1 MRAPPVMHRP
11 APYLR
16 SPDHLITKQEVG
28 MTYALEVHNLVKTF
42 GSVRAV
48 DGLSFAVARGTIFGL
63 LGPNGAGKSTTLK
76 ILTTLSRPTGGTATV
91 LGFDVVK
98 RPLEVRRRIVS
109 IIQETAVDL
118 LLSVRDNLLTFA
130 RFHQLETRAA
140 RRRAADVME
149 RFRLTAEAERKVQ
162 DLSGGFRRRV
172 QVAKAF
178 MVETPVLFLD
188 EFSTG
193 MDPLLKRE
201 IIAMLRDEARRGR
214 TIVLTTQILSEAEEL
229 CEDILI
235 IDHGRQVARGDL
247 STLKLLSQGVYE
259 VSMTF
264 DHMPEGIESE
274 LRDVPTLR
282 TRIEN
287 NTLEAAFK
295 APEGQVLE
303 TVTALARNRRVLR
316 LEVNGA
322 SLEDVFL
329 ELTRENA
336 EVKS

>member
-1 MRAPPVMHRP
+1 
-11 APYLR
+11 
-16 SPDHLITKQEVG
+16 
-28 MTYALEVHNLVKTF
+28 MTYALEVHNLVKAF
-42 GSVRAV
+42 GPVRAV
-48 DGLSFAVARGTIFGL
+48 DGLSFAVAPGTIFGL

-76 ILTTLSRPTGGTATV
+76 ILTTLSRPTSGTASV

-98 RPLEVRRRIVS
+98 RPLEVRRRIASV
-109 IIQETAVDL
+109 IQETAVDL
-118 LLSVRDNLLTFA
+118 LLSVHDNLLTFA
-130 RFHQLETRAA
+130 RFHRVETRTAQ
-140 RRRAADVME
+140 RRAAHVIE

-178 MVETPVLFLD
+178 MVDTPVLFLD

-201 IIAMLRDEARRGR
+201 VISMLRDEARRGR
-214 TIVLTTQILSEAEEL
+214 TILLTTQILSEAEEL

-235 IDHGRQVARGDL
+235 IDRGRQVARGDL

-264 DHMPEGIESE
+264 DAMPESVESE
-274 LRDVPTLR
+274 LQTVPTLR
-282 TRIEN
+282 TRVEN
-287 NTLEAAFK
+287 NTLEVAFK
-295 APEGQVLE
+295 AIEGQVLE
-303 TVTALARNRRVLR
+303 IVTALARNRRVLR

-329 ELTRENA
+329 ELTQE
-336 EVKS
+336 ETKS

>member
-1 MRAPPVMHRP
+1 M
-11 APYLR
+11 L
-16 SPDHLITKQEVG
+16 S
-28 MTYALEVHNLVKTF
+28 MTYALEVQDLVKTF
-42 GSVRAV
+42 GPVRAV
-48 DGLSFAVARGTIFGL
+48 DGLSFAVAPGTIFGL

-76 ILTTLSRPTGGTATV
+76 ILTTLSRPSGGTASV
-91 LGFDVVK
+91 LGFDVTK
-98 RPLEVRRRIVS
+98 RPLEVRRRITSV
-109 IIQETAVDL
+109 IQEIAVDL

-130 RFHQLETRAA
+130 RFHQIEKRTAQQRANA
-140 RRRAADVME
+140 IIE
-149 RFRLTAEAERKVQ
+149 RFRLCAEAERKVQ

-172 QVAKAF
+172 QVAKGF

-201 IIAMLRDEARRGR
+201 VISMIREEARRGR
-214 TIVLTTQILSEAEEL
+214 TILLTTQILSEAEEL

-259 VSMTF
+259 ISMTF
-264 DHMPEGIESE
+264 DLMPEHMERE
-274 LRDVPTLR
+274 LQVLPTLR

-287 NTLEAAFK
+287 NTLDAAFK
-295 APEGQVLE
+295 APEGKVLE
-303 TVTALARNRRVLR
+303 IVTALARNRRVLR

-329 ELTRENA
+329 ELTQKETM
-336 EVKS
+336 S

>member
-1 MRAPPVMHRP
+1 
-11 APYLR
+11 
-16 SPDHLITKQEVG
+16 
-28 MTYALEVHNLVKTF
+28 MTYALEVHDLVKTF
-42 GSVRAV
+42 GSVHAV
-48 DGLSFAVARGTIFGL
+48 DELSFSVAPGTIFGL

-76 ILTTLSRPTGGTATV
+76 ILTTLSQPTSGTASV
-91 LGFDVVK
+91 FGFDVVK
-98 RPLEVRRRIVS
+98 KPLEVRRRIASV
-109 IIQETAVDL
+109 IQETAVDL

-130 RFHQLETRAA
+130 RFHQLDKATAQ
-140 RRRAADVME
+140 RRAAEVIE
-149 RFRLTAEAERKVQ
+149 RFRLSSEASRKVQ

-172 QVAKAF
+172 QVAKTF
-178 MVETPVLFLD
+178 MVDTPVLFLD

-193 MDPLLKRE
+193 MDPLLKRDV
-201 IIAMLRDEARRGR
+201 MTLLREEARRGR

-235 IDHGRQVARGDL
+235 VDHGRQIARGDL

-264 DHMPEGIESE
+264 DTIPEHIEHE
-274 LRDVPTLR
+274 LDAIPALR
-282 TRIEN
+282 TRVEN

-295 APEGQVLE
+295 APEGKVLDV
-303 TVTALARNRRVLR
+303 VTALARNRRVLR

-329 ELTRENA
+329 ELTESA
-336 EVKS
+336 KQP

>member
-1 MRAPPVMHRP
+1 
-11 APYLR
+11 
-16 SPDHLITKQEVG
+16 
-28 MTYALEVHNLVKTF
+28 MTYALELHDLVKTF
-42 GSVRAV
+42 GPIRAV
-48 DGLSFAVARGTIFGL
+48 DGLSFAVAPGTIFGL

-76 ILTTLSRPTGGTATV
+76 ILTTLSRPTDGTAFV

-98 RPLEVRRRIVS
+98 QPLEVRRRIASV
-109 IIQETAVDL
+109 IQETAVDL

-130 RFHQLETRAA
+130 RFHQIEGRKARERAA
-140 RRRAADVME
+140 HVIE
-149 RFRLTAEAERKVQ
+149 RFRLKAEADRKVQ

-178 MVETPVLFLD
+178 MVDTPVLFLD

-201 IIAMLRDEARRGR
+201 VMSILREEARRGR
-214 TIVLTTQILSEAEEL
+214 TILLTTQILSEAEEL

-235 IDHGRQVARGDL
+235 IDHGRQLARGDL
-247 STLKLLSQGVYE
+247 SSLKLLSQGVYE
-259 VSMTF
+259 ISMTF
-264 DHMPEGIESE
+264 DAPPEHIETE
-274 LRDVPTLR
+274 LQAVSTLR
-282 TRIEN
+282 TGIEN
-287 NTLEAAFK
+287 NTLEVALK
-295 APEGQVLE
+295 ASEEKVLE
-303 TVTALARNRRVLR
+303 IVTALARNRRVLR

-329 ELTRENA
+329 ELTQQ

>member
-1 MRAPPVMHRP
+1 
-11 APYLR
+11 
-16 SPDHLITKQEVG
+16 
-28 MTYALEVHNLVKTF
+28 MTYALEVHNIVKTF
-42 GSVRAV
+42 GPVRAV
-48 DGLSFAVARGTIFGL
+48 DGLSFAVVPGTIFGL

-76 ILTTLSRPTGGTATV
+76 ILTTLSRPTRGASSV
-91 LGFDVVK
+91 MGFDVVK
-98 RPLEVRRRIVS
+98 RPLEVRRRIASV
-109 IIQETAVDL
+109 IQETAVDL

-130 RFHQLETRAA
+130 RFHQVETQTAQ
-140 RRRAADVME
+140 RRAADVIE
-149 RFRLTAEAERKVQ
+149 RFRLGAEVDRKVQ

-172 QVAKAF
+172 QVAKTF
-178 MVETPVLFLD
+178 MVDTPVLFLD

-201 IIAMLRDEARRGR
+201 VMTMLRDEARRGR

-235 IDHGRQVARGDL
+235 IDRGRQVARGDL
-247 STLKLLSQGVYE
+247 NTLKLLSRGIYE

-264 DHMPEGIESE
+264 DHMPQGIEKE
-274 LRDVPTLR
+274 LQALPTLR
-282 TRIEN
+282 TRVENHTIEV
-287 NTLEAAFK
+287 AFK

-303 TVTALARNRRVLR
+303 IVTALASHRRVLR

-322 SLEDVFL
+322 SLEDIFL
-329 ELTRENA
+329 ELTQQ

>member
-1 MRAPPVMHRP
+1 
-11 APYLR
+11 
-16 SPDHLITKQEVG
+16 

-48 DGLSFAVARGTIFGL
+48 DGLSFAVERGTIFGL

-98 RPLEVRRRIVS
+98 RPLDVRRRIVS

-130 RFHQLETRAA
+130 RFHQLETRTA

-201 IIAMLRDEARRGR
+201 IMAMLRDEARRGR

-336 EVKS
+336 EVRS

>member
-1 MRAPPVMHRP
+1 
-11 APYLR
+11 
-16 SPDHLITKQEVG
+16 
-28 MTYALEVHNLVKTF
+28 MTYALEVHDIVKTF
-42 GSVRAV
+42 GSVRAL
-48 DGLSFAVARGTIFGL
+48 DGLSFAVAPGTIFGL

-76 ILTTLSRPTGGTATV
+76 ILTTLSRPTSGTASV
-91 LGFDVVK
+91 LGLDVVK
-98 RPLEVRRRIVS
+98 CPLEVRRCIASV
-109 IIQETAVDL
+109 IQETAVDL

-130 RFHQLETRAA
+130 RFHQVETRTAQ
-140 RRRAADVME
+140 RRAADIIE
-149 RFRLTAEAERKVQ
+149 RFRLTDEADRKVQ

-172 QVAKAF
+172 QVAKTF
-178 MVETPVLFLD
+178 MADTPVLFLD

-201 IIAMLRDEARRGR
+201 VMTLLRGEARRGR

-264 DHMPEGIESE
+264 DLLPERIESE
-274 LRDVPTLR
+274 LKGLPTLR
-282 TRIEN
+282 TRVEN

>member
-1 MRAPPVMHRP
+1 
-11 APYLR
+11 
-16 SPDHLITKQEVG
+16 
-28 MTYALEVHNLVKTF
+28 MTYALEVHNIVKTF
-42 GSVRAV
+42 GPVRAL
-48 DGLSFAVARGTIFGL
+48 DGLSFAVPPGTIFGL
-63 LGPNGAGKSTTLK
+63 LGPNGAGKSTAMK
-76 ILTTLSRPTGGTATV
+76 ILTTLSRPTSGAASV

-98 RPLEVRRRIVS
+98 RPLEVRRCIASV
-109 IIQETAVDL
+109 IQETAVDL

-130 RFHQLETRAA
+130 RFHQVEAHTA
-140 RRRAADVME
+140 RRLASDVIE
-149 RFRLTAEAERKVQ
+149 RFRLNAEADRKVQ

-172 QVAKAF
+172 QVAKTF
-178 MVETPVLFLD
+178 MADTPVLFLD

-201 IIAMLRDEARRGR
+201 VMTMLRGEAQRGR

-264 DHMPEGIESE
+264 DSMPERIESE
-274 LRDVPTLR
+274 LKNLPTLR
-282 TRIEN
+282 TRLEN
-287 NTLEAAFK
+287 NTLEVAFK
-295 APEGQVLE
+295 ASEGQVLDV
-303 TVTALARNRRVLR
+303 VTSLGHNRRVLR

-329 ELTRENA
+329 ELTQE

>member
-1 MRAPPVMHRP
+1 M
-11 APYLR
+11 
-16 SPDHLITKQEVG
+16 I
-28 MTYALEVHNLVKTF
+28 YALEVHNLVKTY
-42 GSVRAV
+42 GSIRAI
-48 DGLSFAVARGTIFGL
+48 DSLSFAVSPGTIFGL

-76 ILTTLSRPTGGTATV
+76 ILTTLTRPTSGKVSV
-91 LGFDVVK
+91 LGFDVLK
-98 RPLEVRRRIVS
+98 QPLEVRRRITSV
-109 IIQETAVDL
+109 IQETAVDL

-130 RFHQLETRAA
+130 RFHQIEKPMAQ
-140 RRRAADVME
+140 RRAAHVIE
-149 RFRLTAEAERKVQ
+149 RFRLNAEAERKVQ

-201 IIAMLRDEARRGR
+201 VMSMLREEARRGR
-214 TIVLTTQILSEAEEL
+214 TILLTTQILSEAEEL

-235 IDHGRQVARGDL
+235 LDRGRQVARGDL
-247 STLKLLSQGVYE
+247 GTLKLLSQEVYE
-259 VSMTF
+259 ISMTF
-264 DHMPEGIESE
+264 EAMPDGIETE
-274 LRDVPTLR
+274 IQAVPTLR
-282 TRIEN
+282 TRVEN
-287 NTLEAAFK
+287 NTLEVAVK
-295 APEGQVLE
+295 APEGKVLE
-303 TVTALARNRRVLR
+303 IVTALARNRRVLR

-329 ELTRENA
+329 ELTQQ

>member
-1 MRAPPVMHRP
+1 
-11 APYLR
+11 
-16 SPDHLITKQEVG
+16 
-28 MTYALEVHNLVKTF
+28 MTYALEVHNIVKAF
-42 GSVRAV
+42 GPVRAV
-48 DGLSFAVARGTIFGL
+48 DGLSFAVAPGTIFGL

-76 ILTTLSRPTGGTATV
+76 ILTTLSRPTSGTASV
-91 LGFDVVK
+91 MSFDVVK
-98 RPLEVRRRIVS
+98 RPLEVRRRIASV
-109 IIQETAVDL
+109 IQETAVDL

-130 RFHQLETRAA
+130 RFHQIEPRAA
-140 RRRAADVME
+140 QRRAADVME
-149 RFRLTAEAERKVQ
+149 RFRLTAEVDRKVQ

-172 QVAKAF
+172 QVAKTF
-178 MVETPVLFLD
+178 MVDTPVLFLD

-201 IIAMLRDEARRGR
+201 VMTLLRDEARRGR

-235 IDHGRQVARGDL
+235 IDRGRQVARGDL
-247 STLKLLSQGVYE
+247 NTLQSLSQGIYE

-264 DHMPEGIESE
+264 DHVPEKIESE
-274 LRDVPTLR
+274 LQAVPTLR
-282 TRIEN
+282 THVEN
-287 NTLEAAFK
+287 NTLEVAFK
-295 APEGQVLE
+295 APEGQVFE
-303 TVTALARNRRVLR
+303 VVTALARNRRVLR

-329 ELTRENA
+329 ELTREN

>member
-1 MRAPPVMHRP
+1 M
-11 APYLR
+11 
-16 SPDHLITKQEVG
+16 SC
-28 MTYALEVHNLVKTF
+28 ALEVHDLVKTF
-42 GSVRAV
+42 GTVRAV
-48 DGLSFAVARGTIFGL
+48 DGLSFAVKSGTIFGL

-76 ILTTLSRPTGGTATV
+76 ILTTLSRPSSGSASV
-91 LGFDVVK
+91 FGFDVVK
-98 RPLEVRRRIVS
+98 KPLEVRRRIASV
-109 IIQETAVDL
+109 IQETAVDL
-118 LLSVRDNLLTFA
+118 LLNVRDNLLTFS
-130 RFHQLETRAA
+130 RFHQIDRQTAQ
-140 RRRAADVME
+140 RRADEIIE
-149 RFRLTAEAERKVQ
+149 RLRLTAEVERKVQ

-178 MVETPVLFLD
+178 MVDTPVLFLD

-201 IIAMLRDEARRGR
+201 VMQLLREEARRGR
-214 TIVLTTQILSEAEEL
+214 TILLTTQILSEAEEL

-247 STLKLLSQGVYE
+247 STLKLLSHEVYE

-264 DHMPEGIESE
+264 DVMPSDIERE
-274 LRDVPTLR
+274 LQAIPTLR

-295 APEGQVLE
+295 APEGKVLDV
-303 TVTALARNRRVLR
+303 VTALAKNRRVLR

-329 ELTRENA
+329 ELTHK
-336 EVKS
+336 EVKP

>member
-1 MRAPPVMHRP
+1 
-11 APYLR
+11 
-16 SPDHLITKQEVG
+16 
-28 MTYALEVHNLVKTF
+28 MTYALEVHDIVKTF
-42 GSVRAV
+42 GPVRAV
-48 DGLSFAVARGTIFGL
+48 DGLSFAVAPGTIFGL

-76 ILTTLSRPTGGTATV
+76 ILTTLTRPTSGTASV

-98 RPLEVRRRIVS
+98 RSLEVRRRIASV
-109 IIQETAVDL
+109 IQETAVDL

-130 RFHQLETRAA
+130 RFHQVEPRAA
-140 RRRAADVME
+140 ERRAAEVVE
-149 RFRLTAEAERKVQ
+149 RFRLTAEADRKVQ

-172 QVAKAF
+172 QVSKCF
-178 MVETPVLFLD
+178 MVNTPLLFLD

-193 MDPLLKRE
+193 MDPLLKRDV
-201 IIAMLRDEARRGR
+201 MSLLRDEARRGR

-235 IDHGRQVARGDL
+235 IDRGRQVARGDL
-247 STLKLLSQGVYE
+247 TTLKLLAQGVYE

-264 DHMPEGIESE
+264 DSMPEHIQSE
-274 LRDVPTLR
+274 LQGLPTLH
-282 TRIEN
+282 TRVEN
-287 NTLEAAFK
+287 NTLEVAFK

-303 TVTALARNRRVLR
+303 IVTALARNRRVLR

-329 ELTRENA
+329 ELTQE
-336 EVKS
+336 EVRS

>member
-1 MRAPPVMHRP
+1 
-11 APYLR
+11 
-16 SPDHLITKQEVG
+16 
-28 MTYALEVHNLVKTF
+28 MTYALEVHDIVKTF
-42 GSVRAV
+42 GSVRAL
-48 DGLSFAVARGTIFGL
+48 DGLSFAVAPGTIFGL

-76 ILTTLSRPTGGTATV
+76 ILTTLSRPTSGTASV
-91 LGFDVVK
+91 LGFDVVR
-98 RPLEVRRRIVS
+98 RPLEVRRCIASV
-109 IIQETAVDL
+109 IQETAVDL

-130 RFHQLETRAA
+130 RFHQVETRTAQ
-140 RRRAADVME
+140 RRAADIIE
-149 RFRLTAEAERKVQ
+149 RFRLTDEADRKVQ

-172 QVAKAF
+172 QVAKTF
-178 MVETPVLFLD
+178 MVDTPVLFLD

-201 IIAMLRDEARRGR
+201 VMTLLRGEARRGR

-247 STLKLLSQGVYE
+247 NTLKLLSQGVYE

-264 DHMPEGIESE
+264 DLLPERIESE
-274 LRDVPTLR
+274 LKGLPTLR
-282 TRIEN
+282 TRVEN
-287 NTLEAAFK
+287 NTLEVAFK
-295 APEGQVLE
+295 APEGQVLDL
-303 TVTALARNRRVLR
+303 VTAVARNRRVLR

-329 ELTRENA
+329 ELTQE

>member
-1 MRAPPVMHRP
+1 
-11 APYLR
+11 
-16 SPDHLITKQEVG
+16 
-28 MTYALEVHNLVKTF
+28 MTYALEVHNLRKTF
-42 GSVRAV
+42 GPVRAL
-48 DGLSFAVARGTIFGL
+48 DGLSFAVPRGTIFGL

-76 ILTTLSRPTGGTATV
+76 ILTTLSRPNAGTAVV

-109 IIQETAVDL
+109 VIQETAVDL
-118 LLSVRDNLLTFA
+118 LLNVRDNLLTFA
-130 RFHQLETRAA
+130 RFHQIETRTA
-140 RRRAADVME
+140 RRRAGEVIE
-149 RFRLTAEAERKVQ
+149 RFRLSAEVERKVQ

-178 MVETPVLFLD
+178 MVDTPVLFLD

-201 IIAMLRDEARRGR
+201 IMSMLREEAHRGR
-214 TIVLTTQILSEAEEL
+214 TILLTTQILSEAEEL

-247 STLKLLSQGVYE
+247 NTLKLLSQGVYE

-264 DHMPEGIESE
+264 DNMPERIESE
-274 LRDVPTLR
+274 LAAIPTLR
-282 TRIEN
+282 TRLEN
-287 NTLEAAFK
+287 NTLELAFK
-295 APEGQVLE
+295 APEGQVLDV
-303 TVTALARNRRVLR
+303 VTALGRNRRVLR

-322 SLEDVFL
+322 TLEDVFL
-329 ELTRENA
+329 ELTQQEEISHDRY
-336 EVKS
+336 

>member
-1 MRAPPVMHRP
+1 
-11 APYLR
+11 
-16 SPDHLITKQEVG
+16 

-48 DGLSFAVARGTIFGL
+48 DGLSFAVERGTIFGL

-91 LGFDVVK
+91 LGFDVVR

-130 RFHQLETRAA
+130 RFHQLETRTA

-201 IIAMLRDEARRGR
+201 VMAMLRDEARRGR

-336 EVKS
+336 EVRS

>member
-1 MRAPPVMHRP
+1 
-11 APYLR
+11 
-16 SPDHLITKQEVG
+16 
-28 MTYALEVHNLVKTF
+28 MTYALEVQDIVKTF
-42 GSVRAV
+42 GSVRAL
-48 DGLSFAVARGTIFGL
+48 DGLSFAVAPGTIFGL

-76 ILTTLSRPTGGTATV
+76 ILTTLSRPTGGTASV
-91 LGFDVVK
+91 LGLDVVK
-98 RPLEVRRRIVS
+98 CPLEVRRCIASV
-109 IIQETAVDL
+109 IQETAVDL

-130 RFHQLETRAA
+130 RFHQVERRTAQ
-140 RRRAADVME
+140 RRAADIIE
-149 RFRLTAEAERKVQ
+149 RFRLTDEADRKVQ

-172 QVAKAF
+172 QVAKTF
-178 MVETPVLFLD
+178 MADTPVLFLD

-201 IIAMLRDEARRGR
+201 VMTLLRGEARRGR

-259 VSMTF
+259 LSMTF
-264 DHMPEGIESE
+264 DSMPERIESE
-274 LRDVPTLR
+274 LKGLPTLR
-282 TRIEN
+282 TRVEN
-287 NTLEAAFK
+287 NTLEVAFK
-295 APEGQVLE
+295 APEGQVLDL
-303 TVTALARNRRVLR
+303 VTAVARNRRVLR

-329 ELTRENA
+329 ELTQE

>member
-1 MRAPPVMHRP
+1 
-11 APYLR
+11 
-16 SPDHLITKQEVG
+16 

-42 GSVRAV
+42 GPVRAV
-48 DGLSFAVARGTIFGL
+48 DGLSFAVEGGTIFGL

-76 ILTTLSRPTGGTATV
+76 ILTTLSRPTSGTATV

-130 RFHQLETRAA
+130 RFHQLETRTA

-178 MVETPVLFLD
+178 MVETLVLFLD

-201 IIAMLRDEARRGR
+201 IMAMLRDEARGGR

-264 DHMPEGIESE
+264 DHMPEGIEGE

>member
-1 MRAPPVMHRP
+1 
-11 APYLR
+11 
-16 SPDHLITKQEVG
+16 

-42 GSVRAV
+42 GPVRAV
-48 DGLSFAVARGTIFGL
+48 DGLSFAVEPGTIFGL

-76 ILTTLSRPTGGTATV
+76 ILTTLSRPTTGTATV
-91 LGFDVVK
+91 LGFDAVG

-130 RFHQLETRAA
+130 RFHQLETRTA

-201 IIAMLRDEARRGR
+201 VMAMLRDEARRGR

-264 DHMPEGIESE
+264 DHLPEGIESE

-295 APEGQVLE
+295 ATEGQVLE

>member
-1 MRAPPVMHRP
+1 
-11 APYLR
+11 
-16 SPDHLITKQEVG
+16 
-28 MTYALEVHNLVKTF
+28 MTYALEVHDIVKTF
-42 GSVRAV
+42 DSVRAL
-48 DGLSFAVARGTIFGL
+48 DGLSFAVAPGTIFGL

-76 ILTTLSRPTGGTATV
+76 ILTTLSRPNSGTASV

-98 RPLEVRRRIVS
+98 RPLNVRRCISSV
-109 IIQETAVDL
+109 IQETAVDL
-118 LLSVRDNLLTFA
+118 LLSVRDNLLTYA
-130 RFHQLETRAA
+130 RFHQVETRTAQ
-140 RRRAADVME
+140 RRAAETIE
-149 RFRLTAEAERKVQ
+149 RFRLTAEADRKVQ

-172 QVAKAF
+172 QVAKTF
-178 MVETPVLFLD
+178 MVDTPVLFLD

-201 IIAMLRDEARRGR
+201 VMTLLRGEARRGR
-214 TIVLTTQILSEAEEL
+214 TILLTTQILSEAEEL

-259 VSMTF
+259 LSMTF
-264 DHMPEGIESE
+264 DSIPERIESE
-274 LRDVPTLR
+274 LKGLPILR
-282 TRIEN
+282 TRVEN
-287 NTLEAAFK
+287 NTLEVAFK
-295 APEGQVLE
+295 APEGQVLDL
-303 TVTALARNRRVLR
+303 VTAVARNRRVLR

-329 ELTRENA
+329 ELTQE